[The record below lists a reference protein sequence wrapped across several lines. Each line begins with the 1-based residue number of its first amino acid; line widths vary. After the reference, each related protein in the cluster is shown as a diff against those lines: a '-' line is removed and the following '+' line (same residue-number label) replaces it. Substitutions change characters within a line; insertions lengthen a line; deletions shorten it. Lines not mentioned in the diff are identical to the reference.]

1 MPPKKQSGG
10 VSSCASTVV
19 IQKTLKVGISMAT
32 YEYICKSCS
41 NVTQIE
47 RNMSDDE
54 VLPLCCGEL
63 MTRVWQPAPII
74 FNGTGFYKTG
84 G

>member
-1 MPPKKQSGG
+1 MGYIHMRSLW
-10 VSSCASTVV
+10 
-19 IQKTLKVGISMAT
+19 IQERDRGLVLMAT
-32 YEYICKSCS
+32 YEYQCKICS
-41 NVTQIE
+41 NVTQVE

-63 MTRVWQPAPII
+63 TTRIWQAAPIM
-74 FNGTGFYKTG
+74 FKGTGFYKTG

>member
-1 MPPKKQSGG
+1 
-10 VSSCASTVV
+10 
-19 IQKTLKVGISMAT
+19 MAT
-32 YEYICKSCS
+32 YEYQCKICS
-41 NVTQIE
+41 NVTQVE

-63 MTRVWQPAPII
+63 TTRIWQAAPIM
-74 FNGTGFYKTG
+74 FKGAGFYKTG